1 MGRMARFTKDQ
12 VKHLGHL
19 VRIQLSDDEA
29 DQLKNDLNVISNS
42 VSHVHDVA
50 TADVPPTANPVPL
63 EAPLR
68 SDVPAKTL
76 DRKEI
81 LAQAPKSEA
90 GQFVAPRILGGK

>member
-12 VKHLGHL
+12 VRHLGSL
-19 VRIQLSDDEA
+19 VRIALSDEEA
-29 DQLKNDLNVISNS
+29 DRLKDDLNVISNS
-42 VSHVHDVA
+42 VTHIQDVA
-50 TADVPPTANPVPL
+50 TGDVPPTANPVPL

-68 SDVPAKTL
+68 PDTPVPPL
-76 DRKEI
+76 DRDEI